1 MAARTTKPQ
10 AKRSVH
16 GGLRRELAATAQR
29 MHDEGLSQGTSG
41 NVSVRTPEGFLI
53 TPSGVPYD
61 RITAAMMVP
70 VDVEGGWQG
79 AWKPSSEW
87 RMHADIYRFKPQAGA
102 VVHTHSPHATA
113 FSTLRE
119 DIPAFHYMVAMAGG
133 TTLRCASYATFGSQE
148 LSDEMLVA
156 LDERNACL
164 LANHG
169 MICFERSLERAL
181 WLAGEIE
188 MLARQYILARQAGT
202 PVILD
207 DDEMADVL
215 ERFKTYGKQGK
226 A

>member
-1 MAARTTKPQ
+1 M
-10 AKRSVH
+10 H
-16 GGLRRELAATAQR
+16 G
-29 MHDEGLSQGTSG
+29 EGLSQGTSG
-41 NVSVRTPEGFLI
+41 NVSVRVPEGFLI

-61 RITAAMMVP
+61 RITPAMMVQ
-70 VDVEGGWQG
+70 VDLQGGWQG

-102 VVHTHSPHATA
+102 IVHTHSPHATA
-113 FSTLRE
+113 FSTLRQ

-148 LSDEMLVA
+148 LSNAMLVA
-156 LDERNACL
+156 LEERKACL

-202 PVILD
+202 PVILGAD
-207 DDEMADVL
+207 DMAEVL
-215 ERFKTYGKQGK
+215 ERFKTYGRQEKT
-226 A
+226 

>member
-1 MAARTTKPQ
+1 M
-10 AKRSVH
+10 H
-16 GGLRRELAATAQR
+16 G
-29 MHDEGLSQGTSG
+29 EGLSQGTSG
-41 NVSVRTPEGFLI
+41 NVSVRVPEGFLI

-61 RITAAMMVP
+61 RITPAMMVQ
-70 VDVEGGWQG
+70 VDLQGGWQG

-102 VVHTHSPHATA
+102 IVHTHSPHATA
-113 FSTLRE
+113 FSTLRQ

-133 TTLRCASYATFGSQE
+133 TTLRCATYATFGSQA
-148 LSDEMLVA
+148 LSDAMLVA
-156 LDERNACL
+156 LDERKACL

-202 PVILD
+202 PVILGAD
-207 DDEMADVL
+207 DMAEVL
-215 ERFKTYGKQGK
+215 ERFKTYGRQEKT
-226 A
+226 

>member
-1 MAARTTKPQ
+1 
-10 AKRSVH
+10 
-16 GGLRRELAATAQR
+16 
-29 MHDEGLSQGTSG
+29 
-41 NVSVRTPEGFLI
+41 
-53 TPSGVPYD
+53 
-61 RITAAMMVP
+61 
-70 VDVEGGWQG
+70 
-79 AWKPSSEW
+79 
-87 RMHADIYRFKPQAGA
+87 MHADIYRFKPQAGA

-156 LDERNACL
+156 LDERKACL

-202 PVILD
+202 PVILGE
-207 DDEMADVL
+207 DEMADVL